1 MYSATSSLLNVP
13 IPLALILPD
22 AVIWPLNVCVSVIV
36 SPNVFEP
43 SDNTIEEVTIDDVIL
58 VTFKLVA
65 LRDPNVK
72 SFTLVEPEPKYNWP
86 LSRLIANSP

>member
-1 MYSATSSLLNVP
+1 M
-13 IPLALILPD
+13 
-22 AVIWPLNVCVSVIV
+22 IV

-72 SFTLVEPEPKYNWP
+72 SFTLVEPEPKYN
-86 LSRLIANSP
+86 